1 MTTAQSLYGTISTN
15 DKYHSIRWIANVVL
29 TSCRKPTTRLKALVK
44 LVDAGHEIETLDFIM
59 PYQGLR
65 VDGVAVMALPLLD
78 RGELVEYSSD
88 WYKH

>member
-1 MTTAQSLYGTISTN
+1 MTTAQKIYGTISSN
-15 DKYHSIRWIANVVL
+15 DKYSSVRWIANVL
-29 TSCRKPTTRLKALVK
+29 FTSCSKPATRLKTLVS
-44 LVDAGHEIETLDFIM
+44 LVDAGRDIGTLDFIM

-78 RGELVEYSSD
+78 RGESIPYSSD